1 MIRILLHL
9 KEAFP
14 QVQRITSYARSHTIA
29 RISDEDLNQMA
40 SAGLNRI
47 HIGMESGSD
56 KVLKMVKKGV
66 DKATQIIAGQK
77 GKRAGVEL
85 SEYFLPGIG
94 GKTLSIDNALET
106 ADAINQIDPD
116 FSACAL
122 LLCRREDPFWDNSL
136 MGILIK
142 WERSIRQ
149 ESSFCSWRIS
159 TG

>member
-77 GKRAGVEL
+77 NEVRIKPSDEKGMENLSHHHPQYLFVGEVE
-85 SEYFLPGIG
+85 
-94 GKTLSIDNALET
+94 K
-106 ADAINQIDPD
+106 
-116 FSACAL
+116 
-122 LLCRREDPFWDNSL
+122 
-136 MGILIK
+136 
-142 WERSIRQ
+142 
-149 ESSFCSWRIS
+149 
-159 TG
+159 